1 MSETDVIREI
11 ARQVLTVPTLAGT
24 EDNWL
29 WDRAQRL
36 VRNVEHICRLPELA
50 EANLAV
56 DRFCLTAAAYFS
68 DAGFARYADPEDTAA
83 RFVLADV
90 TLGDLLDFSTQI
102 VSDRLSGALAG
113 PKIDKINRIII
124 ESGNRFTDMTE
135 AKVLSDARNLDDMGA
150 VGLFNEFRRYVIHG
164 RGASEVLD
172 SWQRKIDYRYWEAR
186 LKEGF
191 RIESVRKLAS
201 KRFSA
206 AKYFMMQLGTEHSA
220 KDLEDAILESL
231 NSKPDS

>member
-50 EANLAV
+50 EAKLAI
-56 DRFCLTAAAYFS
+56 DRFCLTAGAYFS